1 VPLVIVG
8 VMGPGEGATARDRED
23 AYQLGRAI
31 AQEGW
36 SLVTGGR
43 NEGVMDSASRGAKE
57 AGGLT
62 IGVLPSSD
70 KNGVSRFVD
79 VPIVPTTVLKSPTS
93 PHGDVSVTCAVVAN
107 RGRRA
112 PVAVVANRRVPRG
125 DVEQFVSRQSSGLYP
140 MIAMQA
146 VGVRP
151 RTAAHSPGRLGLP
164 LARSEVVASLQ

>member
-1 VPLVIVG
+1 MRRQEIIVPLVIVG

-79 VPIVPTTVLKSPTS
+79 VD
-93 PHGDVSVTCAVVAN
+93 DVFLRKPPFKTGHHVAT
-107 RGRRA
+107 GT
-112 PVAVVANRRVPRG
+112 
-125 DVEQFVSRQSSGLYP
+125 E
-140 MIAMQA
+140 
-146 VGVRP
+146 
-151 RTAAHSPGRLGLP
+151 
-164 LARSEVVASLQ
+164 